1 MLSILLSSIAYAKE
15 VPVPGAYSDL
25 VESEL
30 ELTFTPKE
38 NFDSFVIFPKPENFK
53 VNDRDLKRVY
63 TNPTSLTIKA
73 NNNYL
78 NYSYVQLKKGK
89 CDTLDFIMNKY
100 SNDWV
105 EMYPGGNYHNFCS
118 IFANPNVSN
127 SVFYRRYTKAE
138 IQLYDNFVLD
148 GKSYLKWTEGATFSV
163 SYNTLIAKY
172 ISSEDVEYRVSQYYG
187 INNNTNK
194 SMTDIYHVQ
203 AYDSRE
209 NGYAIIDDIVDFK
222 YGNYNVDVHN
232 EYILTIPQNSI
243 MLITE
248 RGLLRIKVFSGTVVV
263 DDPDTIPEIAGFVFA
278 SDSYVRV
285 TGNSSLSFIMIKNT
299 SLPSKFNKVVTIF
312 GEKDYTVK
320 YDADS
325 QYSIFAVTKN
335 GDIKVSKDK
344 NAKYYDMYGN
354 EISNNQKFADFVY
367 VSIDH
372 PKSKSSI
379 SFKVGGNTQY
389 PMVIKDTRGYNN
401 YHIIAINETT
411 SYGLNEEDR
420 DDELDFL
427 KWLIP
432 LIITGIVV
440 GVLLVIGVA
449 VFIIWRC
456 KKTND
461 SPIEYK
467 KV

>member
-148 GKSYLKWTEGATFSV
+148 GKSYLK
-163 SYNTLIAKY
+163 
-172 ISSEDVEYRVSQYYG
+172 
-187 INNNTNK
+187 
-194 SMTDIYHVQ
+194 
-203 AYDSRE
+203 
-209 NGYAIIDDIVDFK
+209 
-222 YGNYNVDVHN
+222 
-232 EYILTIPQNSI
+232 
-243 MLITE
+243 
-248 RGLLRIKVFSGTVVV
+248 
-263 DDPDTIPEIAGFVFA
+263 
-278 SDSYVRV
+278 
-285 TGNSSLSFIMIKNT
+285 
-299 SLPSKFNKVVTIF
+299 
-312 GEKDYTVK
+312 
-320 YDADS
+320 
-325 QYSIFAVTKN
+325 
-335 GDIKVSKDK
+335 
-344 NAKYYDMYGN
+344 
-354 EISNNQKFADFVY
+354 
-367 VSIDH
+367 
-372 PKSKSSI
+372 
-379 SFKVGGNTQY
+379 
-389 PMVIKDTRGYNN
+389 
-401 YHIIAINETT
+401 
-411 SYGLNEEDR
+411 
-420 DDELDFL
+420 
-427 KWLIP
+427 
-432 LIITGIVV
+432 
-440 GVLLVIGVA
+440 
-449 VFIIWRC
+449 
-456 KKTND
+456 
-461 SPIEYK
+461 
-467 KV
+467 